1 VIFDPGDVVL
11 KSVKLEKSAALWR
24 RQLAAARLAVDRVAA
39 ARALADLPDPAS
51 VAALAGAMRDDAFWG
66 VRAAAARAL
75 GQTRREEARDALV
88 AAFADPHPRVRRAI
102 AAGLGDFVA
111 DETAARALAGCLR
124 RGDPSYFVEA
134 EAAAAL
140 GRTRSPEA
148 LVLLPTLLDRAS
160 FQDVIRSRA
169 IEGLGRCGDE
179 RALPAIRDA
188 WRPGAGWASRRAI
201 VSALAELARGTG
213 SSRAAR
219 ELIEIRLRDRDFRVR
234 AEAASALARLGSAEA
249 IAVIRSALAAE
260 LDGRARRRM
269 EDAIRDLEAGTRP
282 AEEVRQLHEE
292 VERLRNETAKLRER
306 VDRIQ
311 AAQAAPPPPP
321 SPAPAGGK
329 GKRPRPITRRR
340 PRTSR
345 PVRR

>member
-1 VIFDPGDVVL
+1 
-11 KSVKLEKSAALWR
+11 
-24 RQLAAARLAVDRVAA
+24 
-39 ARALADLPDPAS
+39 
-51 VAALAGAMRDDAFWG
+51 M
-66 VRAAAARAL
+66 
-75 GQTRREEARDALV
+75 
-88 AAFADPHPRVRRAI
+88 AAFADPHARVRRAI
-102 AAGLGDFVA
+102 AAGLGDFVG
-111 DETAARALAGCLR
+111 DETAARALAACLR

-148 LVLLPTLLDRAS
+148 LALLPTLLDRPS

-169 IEGLGRCGDE
+169 IEGLGKCGDE
-179 RALPAIRDA
+179 RALAVLREA
-188 WRPGAGWASRRAI
+188 SRPGAGWASRRAV
-201 VSALAELARGTG
+201 VSALAELTRGTG
-213 SSRAAR
+213 SERAAR

-234 AEAASALARLGSAEA
+234 AEAASALARLASAEA
-249 IAVIRSALAAE
+249 IPAIRSALASE

-269 EDAIRDLEAGTRP
+269 NDAIRDLEAGTRP

-311 AAQAAPPPPP
+311 AIQAAKPPAPP

-329 GKRPRPITRRR
+329 GKRPRPATRRR
-340 PRTSR
+340 PRTLR